1 MPEYENKIDKIRKYF
16 EGKKAEL
23 YPLKNAMLAEKEEYI
38 KSLYLRMLCALIRYT
53 GEPSAMQVLYVRRLM
68 AGINAEAAF
77 EDYMKMALDLN
88 TTDVDEFIAAY
99 KQDTLKHYFCIDAII
114 LLSVAENAEK
124 NYELL
129 AELVEMLSINREQLK
144 YLAAAAKAI
153 VMQSTEMVDE
163 ARKFLPDSLADLS
176 LLNYIESFYAGKI
189 VDTYEKCHIYSFDK
203 KFVDLSKYES
213 FNGKQVII
221 ENIAASLLH
230 DIGFNGCAEVI
241 IRNCK
246 FYDSKCRFNFNR
258 VGKVTIE
265 NCEIANFSNRVACFD
280 NVNNII
286 VNGNRFVNCGYTDS
300 DYANGGVF
308 FTNGANPI
316 NNVILENNELL
327 NCYVA
332 TKSKSRECWAKTIF
346 MYLNILTNNIK
357 VKDNSFIGCECR
369 DNSNYIEAYIQ
380 LYRGYIRMKEE
391 NNLCTGSV
399 TKIFQIYS

>member
-129 AELVEMLSINREQLK
+129 AELAEMLGINREQLK
-144 YLAAAAKAI
+144 YLSAAAKAI
-153 VMQSTEMVDE
+153 VMQSSELFDE
-163 ARKFLPDSLADLS
+163 AKKFLPYSLVNLS
-176 LLNYIESFYAGKI
+176 LFHYIDGFYTGKI
-189 VDTYEKCHIYSFDK
+189 VDSHEKFHVYSSNK
-203 KFVDLSKYES
+203 AVLDLTNYVSLKA
-213 FNGKQVII
+213 KQVII
-221 ENIAASLLH
+221 ENISASLPH
-230 DIGFNGCAEVI
+230 NIEFRGCAEVV

-246 FYDSKCRFNFNR
+246 FYDSKYKFDFIN
-258 VGKVTIE
+258 VGKVIIE
-265 NCEIANFSNRVACFD
+265 NCEISNFSNRVARFA
-280 NVNNII
+280 NVNEII
-286 VNGNRFVNCGYTDS
+286 ITCNSFVNCGYTSEDIEF
-300 DYANGGVF
+300 GGVF
-308 FTNGANPI
+308 YCYIATKI
-316 NNVILENNELL
+316 DSVVLENNQLV
-327 NCYVA
+327 NCYIASPSNPVND
-332 TKSKSRECWAKTIF
+332 IF
-346 MYLNILTNNIK
+346 IYCTGGILLRLKVNKNN
-357 VKDNSFIGCECR
+357 FIGCECR
-369 DNSNYIEAYIQ
+369 SKINDAYKAYIDVSNYS
-380 LYRGYIRMKEE
+380 RKEVNE
-391 NNLCTGSV
+391 NTCTGSV
-399 TKIFQIYS
+399 TKIIEK

>member
-129 AELVEMLSINREQLK
+129 AELVEMLGINREQLK
-144 YLAAAAKAI
+144 YLSAATKAI
-153 VMQSTEMVDE
+153 IMQSSELFDE
-163 ARKFLPDSLADLS
+163 AKKFLPCSLVNLS
-176 LLNYIESFYAGKI
+176 LFHYIDGFYTGKI
-189 VDTYEKCHIYSFDK
+189 VDSHEKFHVYSSNK
-203 KFVDLSKYES
+203 AVLDLTNYVSLKA
-213 FNGKQVII
+213 KQVII
-221 ENIAASLLH
+221 ENISASLPH
-230 DIGFNGCAEVI
+230 NIEFRGCAEVV

-246 FYDSKCRFNFNR
+246 FYDSKCKFDFIN
-258 VGKVTIE
+258 VGKVIIE
-265 NCEIANFSNRVACFD
+265 NCEISNFSNRVACFQ
-280 NVNNII
+280 NVTSIVVSGNN
-286 VNGNRFVNCGYTDS
+286 FVNCGYTS
-300 DYANGGVF
+300 DNDPYGGVF
-308 FTNGANPI
+308 YSNTTI
-316 NNVILENNELL
+316 KVYDVILENNQLL
-327 NCYVA
+327 NCYIA
-332 TKSKSRECWAKTIF
+332 NQNGSANDIF
-346 MYLNILTNNIK
+346 IWMSGGTTLSIK
-357 VKDNSFIGCECR
+357 VVKNSFIGCKSYSHTC
-369 DNSNYIEAYIQ
+369 DSNTAYID
-380 LYRGYIRMKEE
+380 INDCASKEE
-391 NNLCTGSV
+391 AENICSGPV
-399 TKIFQIYS
+399 TKIFER

>member
-38 KSLYLRMLCALIRYT
+38 KSLYLRMLCSLIRYT
-53 GEPSAMQVLYVRRLM
+53 GEPSAMQILYVRRLM

-129 AELVEMLSINREQLK
+129 AELVEMLGINREQLK

-153 VMQSTEMVDE
+153 VMQSSELFDE
-163 ARKFLPDSLADLS
+163 AKKFLPYSLVNLS
-176 LLNYIESFYAGKI
+176 LFHYIDGFYTGKI
-189 VDTYEKCHIYSFDK
+189 VDSHEKFHVYSSNK
-203 KFVDLSKYES
+203 AVLDLTNYVSL
-213 FNGKQVII
+213 NAKQMIV
-221 ENIAASLLH
+221 ENISASLPH
-230 DIGFNGCAEVI
+230 NIEFRGCAEVV

-246 FYDSKCRFNFNR
+246 FYDSEYNFNFIN
-258 VGKVTIE
+258 VGKVIIE
-265 NCEIANFSNRVACFD
+265 NCEISNFSNRVANFQ

-286 VNGNRFVNCGYTDS
+286 ITDNKFVNCGCHGAD
-300 DYANGGVF
+300 GGVF
-308 FTNGANPI
+308 YSYVATMCDSVCLI
-316 NNVILENNELL
+316 NNQLL
-327 NCYVA
+327 NCYISD
-332 TKSKSRECWAKTIF
+332 TYGHSNYIF
-346 MYLNILTNNIK
+346 ISLQGGQYLNIEINKNN
-357 VKDNSFIGCECR
+357 FTGCEC
-369 DNSNYIEAYIQ
+369 NSYSSDKAYVYISSWGNKNINE
-380 LYRGYIRMKEE
+380 
-391 NNLCTGSV
+391 NLCTGSV
-399 TKIFQIYS
+399 TKIYK

>member
-53 GEPSAMQVLYVRRLM
+53 GEPSAMQVLYVRRLI

-99 KQDTLKHYFCIDAII
+99 KQETLKHYFCIDAII

-129 AELVEMLSINREQLK
+129 AELVEMLGINREQLK

-153 VMQSTEMVDE
+153 VMQSSELFDE
-163 ARKFLPDSLADLS
+163 AKKFLPYSLVNLS
-176 LLNYIESFYAGKI
+176 LFHYIDGFYTGKI
-189 VDTYEKCHIYSFDK
+189 VDTYEKRHLYSPNK
-203 KFVDLSKYES
+203 EMIDLTSY
-213 FNGKQVII
+213 NAKQVII
-221 ENIAASLLH
+221 ENISANLQH
-230 DIGFNGCAEVI
+230 DVDFNGCAEVI

-246 FYDSKCRFNFNR
+246 FYDSKYKFNFIS
-258 VGKVTIE
+258 VGKITIQ
-265 NCEIANFSNRVACFD
+265 NCEFTNFSNRVAYFTG
-280 NVNNII
+280 VNNIVIDGNKFISCGCTSGGDI
-286 VNGNRFVNCGYTDS
+286 V
-300 DYANGGVF
+300 GGIF
-308 FTNGANPI
+308 YCSRECRI
-316 NNVILENNELL
+316 NSVILQNNELL

-332 TKSKSRECWAKTIF
+332 RTNYDSAYWATDIF
-346 MYLNILTNNIK
+346 MHFDKGVNDIK
-357 VKDNSFIGCECR
+357 VVGNHFIGCECR
-369 DNSNYIEAYIQ
+369 NNGTSRNDAYIDCYSENK
-380 LYRGYIRMKEE
+380 LEE
-391 NNLCTGSV
+391 KNICEGPV
-399 TKIFQIYS
+399 DRIFQY